1 MVPQPH
7 RPADLIIGGANSLGQ
22 MGQDMYKGW
31 EQQQPGD
38 PILDAYI
45 NRVVAGEDPAAVAE
59 EAKNHGVYDMLR
71 NKIMSQGGI
80 SGPQGTTP
88 DLGWQGNQPTIG
100 APGSTN
106 PAGGPQGP
114 MGGPQ
119 GSYGNPVQGGGL
131 VPPPPSQQSVLGG
144 QPKPAQELR
153 SALHEDQRPMR
164 QGQVSIGQMGSE
176 QPFNGLNVPSRA
188 GGMDSGL
195 SNTQV
200 LSRMAQPIQGP
211 QVQASTAP
219 QPAQQPRPQAQ
230 SQQAPQQPMAQA
242 PAGRTVGQQ
251 QRLMGLLPSLVA
263 ANSRTDV
270 ARIKADADRD
280 RVEMTTNMRGL
291 VALMRQNGADDDSI
305 RKALTAGEGLDV
317 KAQIAF
323 LNAMTSLQRAQ
334 IESQGAYART
344 KLGTDSKGSNDHLK
358 TLNSQINALQ
368 GFLGRMGSS
377 NAALAPDGSQVTRD
391 EAVARLRQ
399 LQQEYERLTGTK
411 YTEYKQPD
419 PPPEPQSDGFLK
431 KFGF

>member
-1 MVPQPH
+1 
-7 RPADLIIGGANSLGQ
+7 
-22 MGQDMYKGW
+22 MGQGMYKGW

-38 PILDAYI
+38 PLLDAYI
-45 NRVVAGEDPAAVAE
+45 NRVLAGEDPAAVAE
-59 EAKNHGVYDMLR
+59 DARGKGVYDMIR

-119 GSYGNPVQGGGL
+119 GSYGTPVAGGGL
-131 VPPPPSQQSVLGG
+131 VPPPAAQQSVLGG
-144 QPKPAQELR
+144 QPRPQQELR

-164 QGQVSIGQMGSE
+164 QGQVSIGQMDSA
-176 QPFNGLNVPSRA
+176 QPFNGLNMPSKA

-195 SNTQV
+195 ANTQV

-219 QPAQQPRPQAQ
+219 QPAQAPRQPQIGTPQVARGGPQ
-230 SQQAPQQPMAQA
+230 SAAL
-242 PAGRTVGQQ
+242 RTRGQQ
-251 QRLMGLLPSLVA
+251 QQLMGLLPSLVA

-344 KLGTDSKGSNDHLK
+344 KLGTDSRGSNDHLK

-377 NAALAPDGSQVTRD
+377 NAGLAPDGSQVTRD

-411 YTEYKQPD
+411 YTEYKQP
-419 PPPEPQSDGFLK
+419 EQQGAPQQKSWLQNLGI
-431 KFGF
+431 GE